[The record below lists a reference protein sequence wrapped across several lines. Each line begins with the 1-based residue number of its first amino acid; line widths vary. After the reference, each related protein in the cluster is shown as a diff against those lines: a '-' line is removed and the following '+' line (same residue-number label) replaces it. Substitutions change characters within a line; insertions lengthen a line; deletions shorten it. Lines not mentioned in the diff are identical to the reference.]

1 MKKLLLIFTL
11 MAGPAFSQQ
20 PTQAP
25 EIKFESV
32 PFLKLSYDRN
42 LGEVLSVAVNSHG
55 HVVVLNHPG
64 TGDVGAP
71 VFGAATTQLFEFD
84 EKGNFVRQLGKGVYG
99 LAYSHS
105 VRFDKYDNLWVVD
118 KASMSVMK
126 FNPEGIVVMN
136 LGRRDEGPD
145 EPHYRHANPTPI
157 PVDGLFNGSTDV
169 TWDADDNIYISDGYF
184 NSEIAK
190 FDKHGNWIKRW
201 GSAGKGGEHA
211 NQNPGQFNNPHN
223 IGIDRQQNIYVA
235 DRGNRRI
242 QVFDTDG
249 NFKRFI
255 FLTVPYDKTR
265 HPVLGDMVPNPPDE
279 TAPWTICITNGPK
292 QYLYTSDSEPGR
304 IYKIALP
311 EGKILG
317 MFGKSGHEL
326 GQFSWTHGLACP
338 DENTLYVADMNNWR
352 LQKIIMHPDKQ
363 KEAAILQQKGQ
374 EEIAGSR

>member
-1 MKKLLLIFTL
+1 MKRLPLLLLFVFL
-11 MAGPAFSQQ
+11 AAAVSGQQSAPALQS
-20 PTQAP
+20 AP
-25 EIKFESV
+25 EIPFDSV
-32 PFLKLSYDRN
+32 PFLKLTPDRN
-42 LGEVLSVAVNSHG
+42 LGEVLGVAVNSKD

-64 TGDVGAP
+64 SAGTGP
-71 VFGAATTQLFEFD
+71 VYGESTTQLLEFD
-84 EKGNFVRQLGKGVYG
+84 EKGNFIREIGHGVYG

-126 FNPEGIVVMN
+126 FNPEGMVLMN

-145 EPHYRHANPTPI
+145 EPRYRHANPPPT
-157 PVDGLFNGSTDV
+157 PVDGYFNGTTDV
-169 TWDADDNIYISDGYF
+169 TWDANDNIYVSDGYF

-211 NQNPGQFNNPHN
+211 NENPGQFSNPHN

-249 NFKRFI
+249 NFKKFI
-255 FLTVPYDKTR
+255 FLNVPYDKTR
-265 HPVLGDMVPNPPDE
+265 HPVLGNMPADRPDE
-279 TAPWTICITNGPK
+279 TSPWTICITPGPR

-304 IYKIALP
+304 IYKLSLP
-311 EGKILG
+311 DGKILG
-317 MFGKSGHEL
+317 VLGRSGHEL
-326 GQFSWTHGLACP
+326 GQFNWVHGLACP

-352 LQKIIMHPDKQ
+352 LQKIIMHPEKQ
-363 KEAAILQQKGQ
+363 KLISNK
-374 EEIAGSR
+374 